1 MAVYCSRR
9 TESVTYLVGVVLPQN
24 PAAACRHVLVALG
37 AAAHAQGSVH
47 VHVVAGQVQRDQ
59 TLEDDAPAREGLRQ
73 ENQQTRRGA
82 AVGHHVQ
89 HGAELG
95 ALLIGAGCVAIE
107 RVEQTRYAVQG
118 GACARVE
125 GHVVERDEGKED
137 AGITWV

>member
-1 MAVYCSRR
+1 MALR
-9 TESVTYLVGVVLPQN
+9 
-24 PAAACRHVLVALG
+24 

-59 TLEDDAPAREGLRQ
+59 PLEDDAPAREGLR
-73 ENQQTRRGA
+73 EEDQQTRRGA
-82 AVGHHVQ
+82 AIGDHVE

-95 ALLIGAGCVAIE
+95 TLLIGAGRDAIE
-107 RVEQTRYAVQG
+107 GVEQTRYAVKG

-137 AGITWV
+137 ADIA